1 MVICLIGTRAQLIKM
16 APIMRE
22 LEARRFKYKLVFTGQ
37 HKATMA
43 ELLAEFKIAEA
54 PEYIYRGEEITGI
67 VQMGIWFLKVL
78 ARLGLQLKNYLPQS
92 PPSQSVILVHG
103 DTFSTL
109 LGAVA
114 GRICGIRVAHV
125 EAGLRSFKLW
135 HPFPEEITRLLVF
148 RLCDIAFCPNAWALQ
163 NLAAYRMRKIDSGG
177 NTLIDAVNYAIAQ
190 PAHPLGQ
197 CKEAEYGVIS
207 LHRFENIFDRGRFTR
222 ILSLIDLA
230 ARRMPVVFVLHPATR
245 KKLEQ
250 FELLPRLLSNDRYL
264 LRDRMSYVPFLQLL
278 SRSRFVITDGGSNQ
292 EELSYLGIP
301 TLLMRQATERTEG
314 IGRNVKIA
322 NYDEQKVLK
331 FLGELDTTT
340 RGLAAVPSG
349 APSKTIIDHLEPY
362 C

>member
-1 MVICLIGTRAQLIKM
+1 M
-16 APIMRE
+16 APVLRE
-22 LEARRFKYKLVFTGQ
+22 LESREQNYTLIFSGQ

-43 ELLAEFKIAEA
+43 ELLVEFKIVTV
-54 PEYIYRGEEITGI
+54 PEYLYEGEEITGI
-67 VQMGIWFLKVL
+67 IQMGVWFIKSLLKL
-78 ARLGLQLKNYLPQS
+78 CLKRKKYLPRAS
-92 PPSQSVILVHG
+92 KSQTVILVHG

-114 GRICGIRVAHV
+114 GKICGAQVAHV

-197 CKEAEYGVIS
+197 CNEAEYGVIS
-207 LHRFENIFDRGRFTR
+207 LHRFENIFDRSRFTR

-322 NYDEQKVLK
+322 NYDENKVLK
-331 FLGELDTTT
+331 FLDELDTTT